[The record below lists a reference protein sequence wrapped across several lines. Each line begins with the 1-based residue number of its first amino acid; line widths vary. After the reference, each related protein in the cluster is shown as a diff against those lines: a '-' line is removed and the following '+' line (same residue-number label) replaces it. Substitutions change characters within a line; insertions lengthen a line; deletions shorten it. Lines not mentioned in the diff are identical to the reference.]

1 MTDKDNNDADLWLL
15 APQALVGLMDA
26 LSYMVTAP
34 SIVFYVLQVSGQA
47 GDGVNIRDCESL
59 MSLQWQQQKQ

>member
-1 MTDKDNNDADLWLL
+1 MASDAKDSTNVNYTLL

-34 SIVFYVLQVSGQA
+34 SIVFYVLEVC
-47 GDGVNIRDCESL
+47 VT
-59 MSLQWQQQKQ
+59 